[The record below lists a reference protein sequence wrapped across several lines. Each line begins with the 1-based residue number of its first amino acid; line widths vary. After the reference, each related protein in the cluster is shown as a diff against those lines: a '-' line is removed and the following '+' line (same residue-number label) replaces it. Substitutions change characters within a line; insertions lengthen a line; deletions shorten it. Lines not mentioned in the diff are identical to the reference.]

1 MKRVALIT
9 LVKNHPYFNDS
20 LYLSAVSE
28 SISSKTQNLS
38 FGLGPKWMQL
48 TPLKYFWSVKTKFF
62 TISFLQT
69 KVLKALPS
77 SSKSIGLALAGLG
90 GTYIPIT

>member
-48 TPLKYFWSVKTKFF
+48 TPLKYF
-62 TISFLQT
+62 
-69 KVLKALPS
+69 
-77 SSKSIGLALAGLG
+77 
-90 GTYIPIT
+90 